1 MKLGI
6 IMDPIGKI
14 NIEKDS
20 SFAMLLAAQKCGWD
34 LLYMELSDLYMDN
47 DTPIA
52 RMRNLEVNNDSKKW
66 YSLSD
71 YTVEN
76 LCTLDIILMRKCLST
91 ACQKR
96 KSRMHGRGVWASND
110 YWMTTPIIV
119 LATLFLIVTCVL
131 SFYRSRLVKYTCVRI
146 ILWLRRKSRSRTH
159 SM

>member
-52 RMRNLEVNNDSKKW
+52 RMRNLEVNNDSKSGVR
-66 YSLSD
+66 YL
-71 YTVEN
+71 
-76 LCTLDIILMRKCLST
+76 IIQSK
-91 ACQKR
+91 
-96 KSRMHGRGVWASND
+96 
-110 YWMTTPIIV
+110 I
-119 LATLFLIVTCVL
+119 CVL
-131 SFYRSRLVKYTCVRI
+131 L
-146 ILWLRRKSRSRTH
+146 ILF
-159 SM
+159 

>member
-71 YTVEN
+71 HTVEN
-76 LCTLDIILMRKCLST
+76 LCTLDIILMRKDPPFNLENIYSTYILAHAQRLGVLLS
-91 ACQKR
+91 
-96 KSRMHGRGVWASND
+96 H
-110 YWMTTPIIV
+110 IH
-119 LATLFLIVTCVL
+119 L
-131 SFYRSRLVKYTCVRI
+131 
-146 ILWLRRKSRSRTH
+146 
-159 SM
+159 